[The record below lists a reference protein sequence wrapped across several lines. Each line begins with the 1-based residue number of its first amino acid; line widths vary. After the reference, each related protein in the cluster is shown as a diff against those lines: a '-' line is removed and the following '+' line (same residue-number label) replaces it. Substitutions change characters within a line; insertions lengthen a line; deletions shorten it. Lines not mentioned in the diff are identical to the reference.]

1 MDVFYFTQLTFE
13 LGYRKQGERM
23 SIKVLIADDHKL
35 FRQGLIGLI
44 KTREDLVE
52 VIGEAET
59 GEEAVRLAEE
69 LRPDVIL
76 MDIYMPEMDGL
87 QAAKEIR
94 SRFPEIAIVM
104 LTSSERDGHL
114 YEAVQLGVA
123 GYLLKSLDANELF
136 ELLSGVIKGEIAMT
150 RAMAG
155 RLLKAVAN
163 RAADGEKGEQALT
176 ERELFVLRLVA
187 SGAGNSEIAESLSIS
202 INTVKSHIKNILG
215 KLQLENRTQAATY
228 ALKHG
233 LVSSREN

>member
-1 MDVFYFTQLTFE
+1 MT
-13 LGYRKQGERM
+13 
-23 SIKVLIADDHKL
+23 IKVLIADDHKL

-44 KTREDLVE
+44 KTRDDLVE

-59 GEEAVRLAEE
+59 GEEAVCLAEQ

-87 QAAKEIR
+87 QAAKEIH
-94 SRFPEIAIVM
+94 SRFPKIAIVM
-104 LTSSERDGHL
+104 LTSSEKDGHL
-114 YEAVQLGVA
+114 YEAVQVGVS

-136 ELLSGVIKGEIAMT
+136 DLLKGVVKGETAMT

-155 RLLKAVAN
+155 KLLKSVAN
-163 RAADGEKGEQALT
+163 RMADGDKGEQSLT
-176 ERELFVLRLVA
+176 ERELLVLRLVA
-187 SGAGNSEIAESLSIS
+187 SGASNQDIADKLTIS
-202 INTVKSHIKNILG
+202 INTVKSHLKSILD

-233 LVSSREN
+233 LVSPRDN

>member
-1 MDVFYFTQLTFE
+1 MTI
-13 LGYRKQGERM
+13 R
-23 SIKVLIADDHKL
+23 VLIADDHKL
-35 FRQGLIGLI
+35 FRQGLIGLM

-59 GEEAVRLAEE
+59 GEEAVRLADE

-76 MDIYMPEMDGL
+76 MDIYMPQMDGL
-87 QAAKEIR
+87 QAAKEIHM
-94 SRFPEIAIVM
+94 RFPRIAIVM

-114 YEAVQLGVA
+114 YEAVQVGVS

-136 ELLSGVIKGEIAMT
+136 DLLSGVVNGETAMT

-155 RLLKAVAN
+155 KLLKAVAN
-163 RAADGEKGEQALT
+163 RMADEDKGEQALT

-187 SGAGNSEIAESLSIS
+187 SGASNQEIAQKLSIS
-202 INTVKSHIKNILG
+202 VNTVKSHLKNILE
-215 KLQLENRTQAATY
+215 KLQLQNRTQAATY

-233 LVSSREN
+233 LVSPREE